1 MRPVKPRRSAGFTLI
16 EAGVV
21 LAIMGILVAVAVPGM
36 QDWVLG
42 RKAMSAAGFYKDG
55 LALARSQAV
64 AHNSASRLVLV
75 DNANGQM
82 DWRIDLCWPTASAPC
97 NADNGSWS
105 TASTPADGDPDKSA
119 GFRSITRSAATMPDS
134 KQLATGTAPV
144 EADTAYF
151 TPLGWVDGKVNPRLT
166 RITLA
171 PALTRSGAFAPV
183 AVALTLAGNAAI
195 CNPGAAAHSA
205 RACPPGTGP

>member
-1 MRPVKPRRSAGFTLI
+1 MRPVRPRRSDGFTLI

-21 LAIMGILVAVAVPGM
+21 LAILGILIAVAVPAM

-42 RKAMSAAGFYKDG
+42 RKAMSAAGFYQDG

-75 DNANGQM
+75 DNPNGQM
-82 DWRIDLCWPTASAPC
+82 DWRIDLCWPTDSTPCSA
-97 NADNGSWS
+97 AGGSWS
-105 TASTPADGDPDKSA
+105 SAGSAATGDPDGDN
-119 GFRSITRSAATMPDS
+119 GFRSITRSAGTMPDS
-134 KQLATGTAPV
+134 KQLATGTIPV

-151 TPLGWVDGKVNPRLT
+151 TPLGWVDGKVAPRLM

-171 PALTRSGAFAPV
+171 PALTRGGAFAPM
-183 AVALTLAGNAAI
+183 AVALTLAGKATL
-195 CNPGAAAHSA
+195 CNPNAAAHSA
-205 RACPPGTGP
+205 RACPPGTTP

>member
-1 MRPVKPRRSAGFTLI
+1 MRPVRPQRSAGFTLI

-21 LAIMGILVAVAVPGM
+21 LAILGILIAVAVPGM

-55 LALARSQAV
+55 LMLARSQAV

-82 DWRIDLCWPTASAPC
+82 DWRVDLCWPTESTPC
-97 NADNGSWS
+97 NADSGSWS
-105 TASTPADGDPDKSA
+105 TASAAATGDPDGSA
-119 GFRSITRSAATMPDS
+119 GFRSITRSASTMPDS
-134 KQLATGTAPV
+134 KQLATLTVPV

-151 TPLGWVDGKVNPRLT
+151 TPLGWVDGKVSPRLM
-166 RITLA
+166 RVTLA
-171 PALTRSGAFAPV
+171 PAITRSGAFAPL

-205 RACPPGTGP
+205 RACPPGTTP

>member
-1 MRPVKPRRSAGFTLI
+1 MRPVRPQPSAGFTLI

-21 LAIMGILVAVAVPGM
+21 LAILGILIAVAVPGM

-42 RKAMSAAGFYKDG
+42 RKAMSAAGFYQDG

-82 DWRIDLCWPTASAPC
+82 DWRIDLCWPTDSTPC
-97 NADNGSWS
+97 NADSGSWS
-105 TASTPADGDPDKSA
+105 SASAAASGDPDESK
-119 GFRSITRSAATMPDS
+119 GFRSITRSASTMPDS
-134 KQLATGTAPV
+134 KQLAIGTLPA

-151 TPLGWVDGKVNPRLT
+151 TPLGWVDGRVSPRLM

-171 PALTRSGAFAPV
+171 PSITRSGAFAPM
-183 AVALTLAGNAAI
+183 AVALTLAGKATL
-195 CNPGAAAHSA
+195 CNPAAAAHSA
-205 RACPPGTGP
+205 RACPPGTAP